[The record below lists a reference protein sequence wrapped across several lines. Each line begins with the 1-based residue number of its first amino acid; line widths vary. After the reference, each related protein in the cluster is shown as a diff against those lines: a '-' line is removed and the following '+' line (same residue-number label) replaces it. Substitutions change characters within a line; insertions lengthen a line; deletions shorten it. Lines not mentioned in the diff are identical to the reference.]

1 MKITNVEE
9 LNKAIKENLY
19 HVEYFK
25 PKYLKEDTIIDED
38 KSVRWNREQVEQLNL
53 EMKIKAKQNK
63 QERKDMQLKQQKD
76 IVRAYANQANLS
88 EQKIKL
94 ILDYA
99 YEESHSYGIQ
109 AVLETLDSLIDLIK
123 KIEDL

>member
-25 PKYLKEDTIIDED
+25 LKYLKEDTVIDED
-38 KSVRWNREQVEQLNL
+38 KSVNWNREQVEQLNL

-63 QERKDMQLKQQKD
+63 QKRKDMELKQQKD

>member
-1 MKITNVEE
+1 MC
-9 LNKAIKENLY
+9 
-19 HVEYFK
+19 
-25 PKYLKEDTIIDED
+25 DIDGNSSPIYRD
-38 KSVRWNREQVEQLNL
+38 GGLL
-53 EMKIKAKQNK
+53 AKCDK
-63 QERKDMQLKQQKD
+63 QERKDMELKQQKD
-76 IVRAYANQANLS
+76 IVRAYANQDNLS

>member
-1 MKITNVEE
+1 ME
-9 LNKAIKENLY
+9 
-19 HVEYFK
+19 
-25 PKYLKEDTIIDED
+25 
-38 KSVRWNREQVEQLNL
+38 
-53 EMKIKAKQNK
+53 
-63 QERKDMQLKQQKD
+63 LKQQKD

-123 KIEDL
+123 KVEDL

>member
-19 HVEYFK
+19 HVEYLK
-25 PKYLKEDTIIDED
+25 PKYLKEYTVIDED

-63 QERKDMQLKQQKD
+63 QERKDMQLKQEKD

-88 EQKIKL
+88 EKKIKL
-94 ILDYA
+94 ILDYV
-99 YEESHSYGIQ
+99 YEENHSYGIW

-123 KIEDL
+123 KVEDL

>member
-25 PKYLKEDTIIDED
+25 LKYLKEDTVIDED
-38 KSVRWNREQVEQLNL
+38 KSVNWNREQVEQLNL

-63 QERKDMQLKQQKD
+63 QKRKDMELKQQKD

-123 KIEDL
+123 EVEDL